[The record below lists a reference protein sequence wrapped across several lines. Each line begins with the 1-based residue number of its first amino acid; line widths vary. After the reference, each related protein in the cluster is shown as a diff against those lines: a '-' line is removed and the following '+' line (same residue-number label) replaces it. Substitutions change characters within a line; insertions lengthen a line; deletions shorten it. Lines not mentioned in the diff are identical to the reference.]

1 LLRISLGVAL
11 LYFGI
16 TGLSNL
22 SGTIAF
28 AQCLIAAGAGA
39 FLLVG
44 LWTPVMGTLVALNEV
59 WSALS
64 RYSLSR
70 QETWTH
76 VFLAVLSVCVALLGP
91 GAWSID
97 AHLFG
102 RKRFDIDRKRSRRP
116 SP

>member
-28 AQCLIAAGAGA
+28 AECLIAAGAGA

>member
-11 LYFGI
+11 LCFGI
-16 TGLSNL
+16 TGLSNP
-22 SGTIAF
+22 SDTIAF
-28 AQCLIAAGAGA
+28 AQCLIAAGGGA

-44 LWTPVMGTLVALNEV
+44 LWTPLMGTLVALNEF

-64 RYSLSR
+64 RYSLPR

-76 VFLAVLSVCVALLGP
+76 VFLAALSVCVALLGP

-102 RKRFDIDRKRSRRP
+102 RKRFDIDGKRSGRL